1 MRFSNEAMRDTLM
14 FLEGK
19 VVHKHDDTFEQEG
32 FTVYLIVEDEYFSNL
47 FSKHKY
53 SKDELS
59 YTIEKMLEG
68 GLLNY
73 SGNLNFY
80 YQITDMSFYGTQ
92 LLEKIRPETIWEKT
106 KSIANKVGNHT
117 LNFIEDTAQKIAVAS
132 ATTLITKFTNPT
144 NL

>member
-1 MRFSNEAMRDTLM
+1 MKFSNEAMRDTLM
-14 FLEGK
+14 FLEEK
-19 VVHKHDDTFEQEG
+19 VIHKHDDSTFEQDG
-32 FTVYLIVEDEYFSNL
+32 FTVYLIVEDEFFSEL

-73 SGNLNFY
+73 SGNLNSY
-80 YQITDMSFYGTQ
+80 YQITDISFYGIQ
-92 LLEKIRPETIWEKT
+92 LLEKIRPESTWEKT

-117 LNFIEDTAQKIAVAS
+117 LNFIEDTAQKIAVTS
-132 ATTLITKFTNPT
+132 AAALIANISNKTG
-144 NL
+144 